1 MPHIFLYGVNKRLH
15 TRQRMRSSNR
25 KAVLWL
31 LKNGYDDIWLKAHG
45 RRLDLIYT
53 TGEWYR
59 ALDLWN
65 LFDGIC
71 FDDVGRIIL
80 IQIKTNSWAKAD
92 PIKEFLKNKKN
103 LIVLV
108 INVKGSGKKWEVLTK
123 EYDSHNRKRR
133 KNCSRSIKGNI
144 RRGRRVQN
152 TNTV

>member
-1 MPHIFLYGVNKRLH
+1 
-15 TRQRMRSSNR
+15 MRSSNR

-92 PIKEFLKNKKN
+92 PIKEFLKSKKN

-144 RRGRRVQN
+144 RKGRRVQH
-152 TNTV
+152 TDTV